1 MRLFDSHSHINHDEF
16 DDAERA
22 ARIREIEE
30 DPDLCYVMDIG
41 CDMASSVLACEHAAK
56 YPWGYGAVGF
66 HPHDAKNFGPAEES
80 LIRGMAKKP
89 GICAIGEIGLDFH
102 YDLSP
107 RDEQRD
113 CFRRQIRMA
122 NELKMPIVIHSRE
135 ADGETMDILKEEGA
149 FSEERKSWFAE
160 RPVPAGWESAAKDA
174 RVLLHCYSGSR
185 ELGEQ
190 YVRLGGTLSMC
201 GPLTYKNARKTVEVA
216 EAIPLEFLL
225 VETDSPFLTP
235 VPLRG
240 KPNRSSYVVHTA
252 RRLAMIKGMELEDVA
267 EQTCIN
273 AMRFFGI
280 TE

>member
-56 YPWGYGAVGF
+56 YPWCYGAVGF

-174 RVLLHCYSGSR
+174 RERSGPDQILDPVVAVIEPGRLARHETIDLILR
-185 ELGEQ
+185 EI
-190 YVRLGGTLSMC
+190 T
-201 GPLTYKNARKTVEVA
+201 
-216 EAIPLEFLL
+216 
-225 VETDSPFLTP
+225 
-235 VPLRG
+235 VPLRRAKKFVG
-240 KPNRSSYVVHTA
+240 RK
-252 RRLAMIKGMELEDVA
+252 
-267 EQTCIN
+267 Q
-273 AMRFFGI
+273 F
-280 TE
+280 